1 MKEFARWTALSLAMF
16 VSGCVSLLPE
26 TTPPAPRYHIAAFSD
41 PRLEG
46 APLDWSLTVEDPRA
60 ARVYDTT
67 RIAVSAAP
75 GRIEFLPGVEWA
87 DRAPRLFQI
96 ALVQTFED
104 AGRILSVGDR
114 TTIPVAD
121 IVLETDIRRME
132 AALQNGGRD
141 VRVSVFARL
150 GDGRGR
156 VYAARLFETAAPAA
170 GRNGDGVARAFND
183 AFQRMMPEIVLWT
196 YEEGAAAKE
205 APLAD
210 ARS

>member
-1 MKEFARWTALSLAMF
+1 MREFARWTALGFAMF

-26 TTPPAPRYHIAAFSD
+26 TAPPAPRYHIAAFTD
-41 PRLEG
+41 ARLEG

-67 RIAVSAAP
+67 RMAVSAVP
-75 GRIEFLPGVEWA
+75 GRIEFLSGVEWT

-121 IVLETDIRRME
+121 IALETDIRRME
-132 AALQNGGRD
+132 AVLQNGGRE

-150 GDGRGR
+150 GDGKGEI
-156 VYAARLFETAAPAA
+156 YAARLFEVAAPTRGQGA
-170 GRNGDGVARAFND
+170 DSVARAFND
-183 AFQRMMPEIVLWT
+183 AFSQIMPDIILWT
-196 YEEGAAAKE
+196 YEQGDAARA
-205 APLAD
+205 
-210 ARS
+210 ARSS